1 MILTQKQRNM
11 VNVILRDPNSE
22 SRLIKLKEYLST
34 QDLNTEHDWAYI
46 AFQIFK
52 EHESKKY

>member
-1 MILTQKQRNM
+1 MIFTEKQKNM

-22 SRLIKLKEYLST
+22 SRLVKLKEYLST
-34 QDLNTEHDWAYI
+34 QDLNTDHDWAHV

-52 EHESKKY
+52 EHESTKR